1 MHPEIAHWGVIH
13 IRSYGL
19 MLAIAFL
26 VGTALALRECRRR
39 GLDED
44 RMVTVIL
51 VALVAGVLGARML
64 YVLEHVAEFR
74 REWGS
79 VLALWQGGLTLYGGI
94 IAGVVGGL
102 VTARR
107 IGLPMWETADALA
120 PSIALG
126 TMFGRVGCFLNGCCY
141 GRPTSLPWG
150 VVYPPDSFPGLEF
163 GQTPIHPAQLYFSIA
178 GLALFALLWA
188 LRTRLTV
195 PGHLFWL
202 FIVLMALT
210 RIGLDFTRAYE
221 PNSIVAH
228 LGGLDISESQVVSLM
243 LALVGVLMM
252 LRLKRRAHA
261 AAPVRAASASA

>member
-1 MHPEIAHWGVIH
+1 VYPEVFHVGFLHV
-13 IRSYGL
+13 RTYGL

-26 VGTALALRECRRR
+26 VGTWLGLKEARRR
-39 GLDED
+39 GIDED
-44 RMVTVIL
+44 RLVTVIL
-51 VALVAGVLGARML
+51 VALIASVCGARLL
-64 YVLEHVAEFR
+64 YVVEHIEDFR
-74 REWGS
+74 HQWTS
-79 VLALWQGGLTLYGGI
+79 VFALWQGGLTLYGGVA
-94 IAGVVGGL
+94 AGTFAGL
-102 VTARR
+102 WMAKRS
-107 IGLPMWETADALA
+107 GLPVWTTADALA

-221 PNSIVAH
+221 PNSVVAH

-252 LRLKRRAHA
+252 LRLRRRAHA
-261 AAPVRAASASA
+261 AAPARAASASA